1 MLASG
6 LWLFLPLLSSPPSPH
21 RDRPAEASSIA
32 LVTDGRFLEDFKV
45 GDIYRSPAGRTI
57 TQADN
62 IWFSLLTNNQNPI
75 HSDAHYASQTEFE
88 RPLVNSVLT
97 IGVVTGL
104 MVPDTSQ
111 NGFALGWDEV
121 KLPNPLFE
129 GETLYADSEVLE
141 TRESRSR
148 RGWGIVK
155 VRQRGFKPDG
165 TVVLV
170 MIRSFMVPTRAAA
183 PSREPPSP
191 RD

>member
-1 MLASG
+1 VS
-6 LWLFLPLLSSPPSPH
+6 
-21 RDRPAEASSIA
+21 E
-32 LVTDGRFLEDFKV
+32 GRFLEDFKV
-45 GDIYRSPAGRTI
+45 GDVYRSSTGRTI

-62 IWFSLLTNNQNPI
+62 IWFSLITNNQNPI
-75 HSDAHYASQTEFE
+75 HIDAHYAAQSEFK
-88 RPLVNSVLT
+88 RPLVNSVFT

-104 MVPDTSQ
+104 MVPETSQ

-129 GETLYADSEVLE
+129 GETIYADSEVL
-141 TRESRSR
+141 TARESRSR
-148 RGWGIVK
+148 KGWGIVK

-170 MIRSFMVPTRAAA
+170 MIRSFMVPTRAVAA
-183 PSREPPSP
+183 RREPPSA

>member
-1 MLASG
+1 M
-6 LWLFLPLLSSPPSPH
+6 
-21 RDRPAEASSIA
+21 
-32 LVTDGRFLEDFKV
+32 TDGPFLEDFKV
-45 GDIYRSPAGRTI
+45 GDSSRSSAGRTI

-75 HSDAHYASQTEFE
+75 HSDEHYASTTEFK

-97 IGVVTGL
+97 IAVVTGL
-104 MVPDTSQ
+104 MVPQTSQ

-121 KLPNPLFE
+121 KMTSPLFE
-129 GETLYADSEVLE
+129 GDTLYADSEVLE

-148 RGWGIVK
+148 KGWGIVK

-170 MIRSFMVPTRAAA
+170 MIRSFMVPTRAAF
-183 PSREPPSP
+183 SRREPPSP
-191 RD
+191 RE

>member
-1 MLASG
+1 MT
-6 LWLFLPLLSSPPSPH
+6 H
-21 RDRPAEASSIA
+21 
-32 LVTDGRFLEDFKV
+32 GRFLEDFKV
-45 GDIYRSPAGRTI
+45 GDVYRSATGRTI

-62 IWFSLLTNNQNPI
+62 VWFSLLTNNQNPI
-75 HSDAHYASQTEFE
+75 HTDAHYAAQTEFK
-88 RPLVNSVLT
+88 RPLVNSVFT

-104 MVPDTSQ
+104 MVPDTSA

-129 GETLYADSEVLE
+129 GDTLYADSEVLE

-148 RGWGIVK
+148 HGWGIVK

-170 MIRSFMVPTRAAA
+170 MVRSFMVPTRAAA
-183 PSREPPSP
+183 PRREPPSP
-191 RD
+191 RG

>member
-1 MLASG
+1 
-6 LWLFLPLLSSPPSPH
+6 
-21 RDRPAEASSIA
+21 
-32 LVTDGRFLEDFKV
+32 VTEGPFLEDFKV
-45 GDIYRSPAGRTI
+45 GDVYRSSAGRTI

-75 HSDAHYASQTEFE
+75 HIDAHYAASTEFK
-88 RPLVNSVLT
+88 RPLINSVFT

-104 MVPDTSQ
+104 MVPHTSQ

-129 GETLYADSEVLE
+129 GDTLYADTEVLD
-141 TRESRSR
+141 TRESGSR
-148 RGWGIVK
+148 KGWGVVR

-183 PSREPPSP
+183 PRREPPSP